1 MANWYD
7 KYLSIYNRP
16 FSDVPQDVIAG
27 TRQRLAALQSQEPL
41 ASIVIIA
48 YNEET
53 HLQACLWAI
62 SEISCKYPVE
72 IIGVDNDS
80 KDRTAEI
87 YEQSGIPYFKEYQHS
102 CGYARRCGLQ
112 HARGRFYMDVDADTL
127 YPPLY
132 FQLMIEQLL
141 HPGVVAVSATWS
153 YFPDADHSRLSL
165 RLFELSRDLF
175 LWVQHFKRPELSVRG
190 LVFAYNAELGRK
202 EEYRVDIIRGEDGS
216 MALALKKYGIIKFV
230 RDRRCKAITGYG
242 TIGNQSMWRS
252 FVDHV
257 KVQLKGIGRIFY
269 KTDHYDDADDNLVK
283 RR

>member
-1 MANWYD
+1 MVNWYD

-16 FSDVPQDVIAG
+16 FSDVPQDVITG

-141 HPGVVAVSATWS
+141 RPGVVAVSATWS

-216 MALALKKYGIIKFV
+216 MALALKKYGKIKFV